1 MSKRDYYEVLGV
13 DKNASESE
21 IKSAY
26 RKLAMKYHPDKNK
39 NDKEAEEKFKEAA
52 EAYEVLSDKD
62 KRQRYDQFG
71 HQGVQSDFGS
81 GGFTWENF
89 THANDFSD
97 IFGDIGNIFETFF
110 GGGGGGFGFGGR
122 AQQQAAMNR
131 GGDLKLSLSLTLEE
145 IAKGVTKRLKVN
157 IKQPCDVC
165 NGTGSADG
173 KVNTCPQCG
182 GSGRVKQVRQ
192 SFFGQMS
199 TITTC
204 PQCNGTGQ
212 SIQNKCSKCNGDGRI
227 SSVKSIKVDIP
238 AGVSDGQYLKLRGQG
253 HAGKNGGP
261 AGDIIVYIKEKKNE
275 LFDRDGQDLICTFPI
290 SVTDA
295 VLGNTID
302 VPTLKGHAKMKIP
315 SGTQSGK
322 VFRLRGQGLPY
333 VNSSRKGDLYVK
345 IIVVIPNKLSSEER
359 ELYSKIVP
367 FDQKRNLK
375 PGKSF
380 FEKLKEYFI

>member
-1 MSKRDYYEVLGV
+1 MAKRDYYEVLGV

-39 NDKEAEEKFKEAA
+39 NDKAAEEKFKEAA

-71 HQGVQSDFGS
+71 HQGVQNDFGS

-97 IFGDIGNIFETFF
+97 IFGDIGSIFETFF

-157 IKQPCDVC
+157 IKQPCDDC
-165 NGTGSADG
+165 NGSGSADG
-173 KVNTCPQCG
+173 KVSTCSQCG

-204 PQCNGTGQ
+204 PECNGTGQ
-212 SIQNKCSKCNGDGRI
+212 SIQNKCSKCNGEGRV
-227 SSVKSIKVDIP
+227 STVKTIKVEIP

-261 AGDIIVYIKEKKNE
+261 SGDIIVYIKEKKND

-290 SVTDA
+290 TVTDA
-295 VLGNTID
+295 VLGNSIE

-333 VNSSRKGDLYVK
+333 VNSTRKGDLYVK
-345 IIVVIPNKLSSEER
+345 IIVVIPNKLSSEEK

-367 FDQKRNLK
+367 YDQKRNLK

>member
-145 IAKGVTKRLKVN
+145 IAKGITKRLKVN